1 MASPL
6 SATRTASTSQITA
19 AKSSITQKGSGN
31 YKSNPVSSFFTTLVS
46 DIKQGFTGPEARN
59 YGSDFIPTGYE
70 YKTPREKRYDAA
82 RKVEADALRNKED
95 DRPRRYTPSR
105 AVPVYVAKTT
115 EQFYNELKV
124 DFGPL
129 PSLRSETASS
139 YSKPVY
145 NDIGLIQREGGEVRS
160 LFNPYG

>member
-1 MASPL
+1 MAAPL
-6 SATRTASTSQITA
+6 SATKTASASEIRS
-19 AKSSITQKGSGN
+19 AKSSITQRGSGN
-31 YKSNPVSSFFTTLVS
+31 YKSNPVSSFFDTLMS

-59 YGSDFIPTGYE
+59 YGSGYE
-70 YKTPREKRYDAA
+70 YKTPREKRYQAQRDN
-82 RKVEADALRNKED
+82 EAYYANLND
-95 DRPRRYTPSR
+95 DKPRRATRSR

-129 PSLRSETASS
+129 PSLRSERSSS

>member
-1 MASPL
+1 MPKASNLKSQKEKSSVGSFFSSMASDISNTINFSKL
-6 SATRTASTSQITA
+6 SADEQFEHKAKTEVYRRA
-19 AKSSITQKGSGN
+19 AEDRAAYYDGN
-31 YKSNPVSSFFTTLVS
+31 DK
-46 DIKQGFTGPEARN
+46 
-59 YGSDFIPTGYE
+59 
-70 YKTPREKRYDAA
+70 
-82 RKVEADALRNKED
+82 
-95 DRPRRYTPSR
+95 PRRATPSR

>member
-1 MASPL
+1 MPKASNLKSQKEKSSVGSFFSSMASDISNTINFSKL
-6 SATRTASTSQITA
+6 SADEQFEHKAKTEVYRRA
-19 AKSSITQKGSGN
+19 AEDRAA
-31 YKSNPVSSFFTTLVS
+31 YYDSN
-46 DIKQGFTGPEARN
+46 DK
-59 YGSDFIPTGYE
+59 
-70 YKTPREKRYDAA
+70 
-82 RKVEADALRNKED
+82 
-95 DRPRRYTPSR
+95 PRRATPSR

-145 NDIGLIQREGGEVRS
+145 SDIGLIQREGGEVRS